1 MGLTMDIKG
10 IIKVNI
16 INVILL
22 GLVALVYYI
31 FNTVFEFSFGITLA
45 VTLILGLV
53 WMAYTLYSNY
63 MMLNSEKEHDD
74 DIDDKNYGKM
84 LVARLRNAGNKKY
97 FTKEREALI
106 KCYESVL
113 SRKDYLAKKNRDNKI
128 YDLYTL
134 TERQIQRNIID
145 TTEYIAT
152 YDYVRGGDNS
162 YITKMCYD
170 SEQLVDK
177 FNRLMELS
185 VSYDDTSLGM
195 DTRELDDMISSLEYM
210 RDIGKGRLRG

>member
-1 MGLTMDIKG
+1 MGLTMDITG
-10 IIKVNI
+10 IIKVNT

-22 GLVALVYYI
+22 GLVAIVYYI

-113 SRKDYLAKKNRDNKI
+113 SRKD
-128 YDLYTL
+128 
-134 TERQIQRNIID
+134 
-145 TTEYIAT
+145 
-152 YDYVRGGDNS
+152 
-162 YITKMCYD
+162 
-170 SEQLVDK
+170 
-177 FNRLMELS
+177 
-185 VSYDDTSLGM
+185 
-195 DTRELDDMISSLEYM
+195 
-210 RDIGKGRLRG
+210 